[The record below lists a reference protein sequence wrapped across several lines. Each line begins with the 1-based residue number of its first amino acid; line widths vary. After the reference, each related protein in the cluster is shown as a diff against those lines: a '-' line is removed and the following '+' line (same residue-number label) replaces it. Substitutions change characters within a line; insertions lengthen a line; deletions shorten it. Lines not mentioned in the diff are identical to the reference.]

1 MSNEL
6 SSSGSVAAE
15 GLLAWCLRV
24 LASFI
29 VVLFWFCEVEPGQLT
44 GKGFPRVLRL
54 GYKGVNDHLARRSF
68 DGHRLSCHP
77 FVQLVD

>member
-1 MSNEL
+1 M
-6 SSSGSVAAE
+6 AAE

-24 LASFI
+24 LVSFI
-29 VVLFWFCEVEPGQLT
+29 VLFGFCEVESGQLA

-68 DGHRLSCHP
+68 DGHRLAGHP